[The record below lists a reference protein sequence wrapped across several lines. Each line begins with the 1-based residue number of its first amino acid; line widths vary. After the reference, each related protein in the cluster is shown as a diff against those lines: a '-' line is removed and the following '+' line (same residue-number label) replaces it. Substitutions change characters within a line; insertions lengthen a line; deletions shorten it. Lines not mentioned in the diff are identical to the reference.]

1 MKKLRVLVEDSK
13 ENLEQAVNEFLET
26 HRLVLSTFQRNL
38 FYDREK
44 GWTDNLIETWTAFVL
59 YEETK

>member
-1 MKKLRVLVEDSK
+1 MKKLRVIVANSE
-13 ENLEQAVNEFLET
+13 LELEEAVNAFLET
-26 HRLVLSTFQRNL
+26 HQLVLSTFQRNL